1 MKNPKEKLESY
12 RHLWADESGR
22 YVLIQ
27 SDKDSQDLET
37 CLVYD
42 LETKTALLE
51 EDDDVYREVKSRLA
65 QKGVPMLS
73 AIPQ

>member
-1 MKNPKEKLESY
+1 MKNLNEKLESY
-12 RHLWADESGR
+12 RYLLEDGSGR

-27 SDKDSQDLET
+27 SDKGSQELET

-51 EDDDVYREVKSRLA
+51 EDDDLYSEVKSRLA
-65 QKGVPMLS
+65 EKGVPMLS